1 MPERLAGLS
10 YVSPDRVAQGD
21 VLADLLLVDEAAAIP
36 TPLLEAMLARHS
48 RIVFATTEHGYE
60 GTGRGFHLR
69 FKKVLDEQTPDWQE
83 LHLVE
88 PIRWSLSDPL
98 EPLIFRLLGLNTDIS
113 APHPRHHRPGAWSD
127 KMSWPVMTR
136 CSIGCSACSCWLTT
150 RPAPVICGICWRGRI
165 STFI

>member
-1 MPERLAGLS
+1 MLSADRGRGKSAVLGLAGERRLAESGSGLDDSGDGPFPRYSGDTFAHAERALAEMPERLAGLS

-69 FKKVLDEQTPDWQE
+69 FKRILDEQTPDWQE
-83 LHLVE
+83 LRLGGAH
-88 PIRWSLSDPL
+88 SL
-98 EPLIFRLLGLNTDIS
+98 EPERS
-113 APHPRHHRPGAWSD
+113 AGASD
-127 KMSWPVMTR
+127 
-136 CSIGCSACSCWLTT
+136 L
-150 RPAPVICGICWRGRI
+150 PAPWSEC
-165 STFI
+165 